1 LFRTQRGDIAH
12 LSVSLG
18 YEGALIHQLET
29 KAIYDLENG
38 FRRLAAADSS
48 QAGLI
53 CFVFGDRNTSTY
65 IFSVMTYVASC
76 LFCFLSIK
84 HLTSSGAFC
93 RRGSAALG
101 QFASAIVSSRIF
113 TDPDAIAYNTNHN
126 LSINPTGGTFAGVQG
141 GPGDHGAWGC
151 ACVRALFRVIACCNK
166 HWAWHCA
173 STRSS
178 NGTGHGPVQLLKLFT

>member
-1 LFRTQRGDIAH
+1 LSATCSRRQQSSRTDLFC
-12 LSVSLG
+12 
-18 YEGALIHQLET
+18 
-29 KAIYDLENG
+29 
-38 FRRLAAADSS
+38 FRRSKHKYIHLLRDD
-48 QAGLI
+48 I
-53 CFVFGDRNTSTY
+53 CRVMFV
-65 IFSVMTYVASC
+65 
-76 LFCFLSIK
+76 LFLSIK

>member
-1 LFRTQRGDIAH
+1 VTLHTYLFLLGTRELSSINSRRKLFMIWKTVFGDLQPPTA
-12 LSVSLG
+12 VK
-18 YEGALIHQLET
+18 Q
-29 KAIYDLENG
+29 DC
-38 FRRLAAADSS
+38 F
-48 QAGLI
+48 
-53 CFVFGDRNTSTY
+53 FVFGDRNTSTY

-101 QFASAIVSSRIF
+101 QFASAIVSSRIV